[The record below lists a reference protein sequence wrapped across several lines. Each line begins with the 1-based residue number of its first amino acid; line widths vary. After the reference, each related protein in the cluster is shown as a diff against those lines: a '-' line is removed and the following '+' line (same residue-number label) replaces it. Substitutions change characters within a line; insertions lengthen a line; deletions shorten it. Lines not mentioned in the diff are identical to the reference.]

1 VSSGTTLATPR
12 GHTTISSRAMDHVI
26 SAVAADVLGIA
37 PSDVSV
43 TVSEADDEISL
54 TVRAPNA
61 VIAGAQETVTDSAS
75 APPSASSPAP
85 RSAPRHS
92 GSREPAC
99 GCPSSATD
107 QPPHDPTLKAIH
119 TTMTHTINK
128 TPKAE
133 SASASLI
140 KAPVLSEAE
149 KPVLTYDSRRTI
161 IAPTVVIASAVLPA
175 TP

>member
-1 VSSGTTLATPR
+1 
-12 GHTTISSRAMDHVI
+12 
-26 SAVAADVLGIA
+26 
-37 PSDVSV
+37 
-43 TVSEADDEISL
+43 
-54 TVRAPNA
+54 
-61 VIAGAQETVTDSAS
+61 
-75 APPSASSPAP
+75 
-85 RSAPRHS
+85 
-92 GSREPAC
+92 
-99 GCPSSATD
+99 
-107 QPPHDPTLKAIH
+107 
-119 TTMTHTINK
+119 MTHTINK